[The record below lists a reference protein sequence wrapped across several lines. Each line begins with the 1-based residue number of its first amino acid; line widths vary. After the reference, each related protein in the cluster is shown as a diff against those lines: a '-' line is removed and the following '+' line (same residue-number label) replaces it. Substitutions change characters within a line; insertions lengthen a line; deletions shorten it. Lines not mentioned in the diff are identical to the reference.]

1 MKKMRNP
8 VATWVIL
15 AICIA
20 IQMAITFLGKEST
33 TETAILL
40 GAYYKSFI
48 VAGEYWRLLTCGFVH
63 ISIFHLFMNG
73 MSLLNIGS
81 AYEQR
86 FGVIRYLAILFVSI
100 IGGSLFSFCMQGNI
114 VAVGLSGGLYGLM
127 GGYILMLI
135 TSGLYKN
142 PAVLSQLMRVLI
154 INVMIN
160 FMPGVAVSAHLGGF
174 IAGMIMTA
182 FFLEMEKSFKIRMGI
197 CGLVLCGVLGYYVT
211 QNTAI
216 RTDQVYLLSD
226 YRILSMEKELGFSS
240 HAYHMAE
247 KLDKIYATGSML
259 QTMLEDGE

>member
-1 MKKMRNP
+1 MNKIRNP
-8 VATWVIL
+8 IATYVIL
-15 AICIA
+15 GICVL
-20 IQMAITFLGKEST
+20 IQMAITFLSREST
-33 TETAILL
+33 TEMAILL

-48 VAGEYWRLLTCGFVH
+48 MAGEYWRLLTCGFVH

-73 MSLLNIGS
+73 MSLINIGS

-86 FGVIRYLAILFVSI
+86 FGVVRYLAILFVSI
-100 IGGSLFSFCMQGNI
+100 IGGSVFSYCMQGNI

-127 GGYILMLI
+127 GGYILMMI
-135 TSGLYKN
+135 TSGMYKN
-142 PAVLSQLMRVLI
+142 PAVLSQLIRVLI

-182 FFLEMEKSFKIRMGI
+182 FFIEVDRSFKIRMGV
-197 CGLVLCGVLGYYVT
+197 CAAVLCGVLGYFVI
-211 QNTAI
+211 QNSTI
-216 RTDQVYLLSD
+216 RTDQTYLLSD
-226 YRILSMEKELGFSS
+226 YRILSAEKQFGFSS
-240 HAYHMAE
+240 HAYHMAV